1 MYSSVDDM
9 VSRFGLVEMCR
20 LTTPS
25 GQALLSEPD
34 PTLVTRAL
42 TEASALVDSYLRR
55 RYQTPVT
62 ADAPEVTRAAAILAR
77 YDLAHGDDR
86 QPSQQMIDERN
97 DVVSWLK
104 GIRDGLVLL
113 DLDAVPSS
121 EESQAVAQTRDE
133 AWHTGSRPAGWGGV
147 G

>member
-9 VSRFGLVEMCR
+9 VSRFGLAEMCR

-34 PTLVTRAL
+34 PAVVSRAL
-42 TEASALVDSYLRR
+42 TEASAVVDSYLRR
-55 RYQTPVT
+55 RYQTPIT
-62 ADAPEVTRAAAILAR
+62 SDEPEITRAAAILAR

-86 QPSQQMIDERN
+86 QPSQQMIDERA

-104 GIRDGLVLL
+104 GIRDGTILL
-113 DLDAVPSS
+113 DLDAVSSS
-121 EESQAVAQTRDE
+121 EESQAVAQTRVE
-133 AWHTGSRPAGWGGV
+133 AWHTNARPAGWGGV

>member
-9 VSRFGLVEMCR
+9 VARFGAVEMAR

-25 GQALLSEPD
+25 GEPLGD
-34 PTLVTRAL
+34 PVGATVIRAL
-42 TEASALVDSYLRR
+42 TEASAIVDSYLRR

-62 ADAPEVTRAAAILAR
+62 ATAPEVTRAAAILAR

-86 QPSQQMIDERN
+86 QPSQQMIDERT
-97 DVVSWLK
+97 DVISWLK
-104 GIRDGLVLL
+104 GIRDGSVLL

-121 EESQAVAQTRDE
+121 EESQAVAQTRTP
-133 AWHTGSRPAGWGGV
+133 AWSSSARPAGWGGV